1 MTRLDGLFWAFF
13 VLGAVLLTGL
23 VAGILPQSE
32 EIRLAL
38 LFWQQLLF
46 AVGGYLGV
54 RKEVLRRPD
63 RNVYT
68 CGALSGLGLFAVN
81 TVLGFLSVQV
91 ALRFLEYDLVQNLI
105 FRERVGVEML
115 LTSNKPLIVLGTT
128 LLLTIGAPLGEE
140 LFFRGLLVDLWK
152 ESLGAK
158 QAVFVVALVFAF
170 LHFYV
175 LQFIPVLLSG
185 LILGILFVHSENVFV
200 PILAHAVANI
210 LVLVIWL
217 SGL

>member
-1 MTRLDGLFWAFF
+1 MTRLDAVFWAFF

-23 VAGILPQSE
+23 VAGLLPQSAE
-32 EIRLAL
+32 VRLAL
-38 LFWQQLLF
+38 LLWQQLLF
-46 AVGGYLGV
+46 VVGGYLGA
-54 RKEVLRRPD
+54 RKEVFRRAD
-63 RNVYT
+63 RSVYT

-81 TVLGFLSVQV
+81 AVLGYLSMRI

-152 ESLGAK
+152 DSLGAK
-158 QAVFVVALVFAF
+158 KAVFLVALIFTF
-170 LHFYV
+170 LHSYV
-175 LQFIPVLLSG
+175 LQFIPVLVSG
-185 LILGILFVHSENVFV
+185 LILGILFVRSGNVFV
-200 PILAHAVANI
+200 PILAHAVVNT

-217 SGL
+217 FGL